1 METVSYTKLL
11 LEDFSLHYWP
21 LTPSVTR
28 TLEKGWKHLYL
39 LLTLDFIWSHLIITP
54 LNVAFWR
61 AVWTHSNLYLD
72 VTICKGD
79 LVLANIIAIVVGL
92 VGTTPIFMFYHEI
105 RVFAGLPGST
115 IHTFVSRCFSIWFG
129 FFNLYFW
136 KGVYDLIWYY
146 DDLHK
151 IDHEDWEISVI
162 CLCIGF
168 LGLAKDLCINA

>member
-1 METVSYTKLL
+1 MNA
-11 LEDFSLHYWP
+11 P
-21 LTPSVTR
+21 L
-28 TLEKGWKHLYL
+28 
-39 LLTLDFIWSHLIITP
+39 
-54 LNVAFWR
+54 
-61 AVWTHSNLYLD
+61 
-72 VTICKGD
+72 
-79 LVLANIIAIVVGL
+79 VVGL

-168 LGLAKDLCINA
+168 VGLGKDL

>member
-72 VTICKGD
+72 VTLCKGD
-79 LVLANIIAIVVGL
+79 LVLANTIAI
-92 VGTTPIFMFYHEI
+92 
-105 RVFAGLPGST
+105 GS
-115 IHTFVSRCFSIWFG
+115 IH
-129 FFNLYFW
+129 
-136 KGVYDLIWYY
+136 
-146 DDLHK
+146 
-151 IDHEDWEISVI
+151 I
-162 CLCIGF
+162 CRQMF
-168 LGLAKDLCINA
+168 LGIFELPTYLP

>member
-1 METVSYTKLL
+1 MGCI
-11 LEDFSLHYWP
+11 
-21 LTPSVTR
+21 

-105 RVFAGLPGST
+105 RVFAGIPGSI

-146 DDLHK
+146 DDLYK

-168 LGLAKDLCINA
+168 VGLGKDLCINGRNTP

>member
-11 LEDFSLHYWP
+11 LDDFSLHYWP

-72 VTICKGD
+72 VTFCKGD
-79 LVLANIIAIVVGL
+79 LVLANTIAIS
-92 VGTTPIFMFYHEI
+92 TTSLLHFYPTLSNI
-105 RVFAGLPGST
+105 LPGLPLFMPKANNQPLKKFLSLAVSWVKVVKNGK
-115 IHTFVSRCFSIWFG
+115 ILTFKVNFLCQKLS
-129 FFNLYFW
+129 
-136 KGVYDLIWYY
+136 K
-146 DDLHK
+146 
-151 IDHEDWEISVI
+151 SV
-162 CLCIGF
+162 
-168 LGLAKDLCINA
+168 

>member
-1 METVSYTKLL
+1 MVLDLKEGPRLIECATVCVKCEVIL
-11 LEDFSLHYWP
+11 
-21 LTPSVTR
+21 
-28 TLEKGWKHLYL
+28 
-39 LLTLDFIWSHLIITP
+39 
-54 LNVAFWR
+54 
-61 AVWTHSNLYLD
+61 
-72 VTICKGD
+72 
-79 LVLANIIAIVVGL
+79 IAIVVGL

-168 LGLAKDLCINA
+168 VGLGKDL